1 ASIPDAF
8 SLQPNYPNPFNPVT
22 NIRYGLPE
30 PKNIR
35 LTVVNILGQEVTE
48 LSNGWQDLGFHS
60 VQWDGLNQFGKNVS
74 AGMYFAVLTDG
85 KAIRV
90 QKMLLLK

>member
-1 ASIPDAF
+1 MHLLIRVSFLMCFITPHLFGQF
-8 SLQPNYPNPFNPVT
+8 STDP
-22 NIRYGLPE
+22 
-30 PKNIR
+30 
-35 LTVVNILGQEVTE
+35 
-48 LSNGWQDLGFHS
+48 
-60 VQWDGLNQFGKNVS
+60 S